1 MGTKTPRRSDIA
13 RERIITAASTL
24 FAARGYERTTIRG
37 IAEAAAINP
46 ALVIR
51 YCGSKEA
58 LFAEVATLDLKIER
72 LAGVPIDQLGLALVT
87 HVLDL
92 WEDRADGAALA
103 AMVRA
108 TIASDAARTRVMAQ
122 FGEQIARFFMTVGP
136 KLLAAAPLV
145 ATQIIGLTMAR
156 FVWRLPIV
164 AALPR
169 AEVIRRFGSAIQ
181 RHIDVAAAD

>member
-1 MGTKTPRRSDIA
+1 MDTMTPRRSDIG
-13 RERIITAASTL
+13 RERIIAAARPL
-24 FAARGYERTTIRG
+24 FAARGYERTTIRS

-58 LFAEVATLDLKIER
+58 LFAEVAALDLKIER
-72 LAGVPIDQLGLALVT
+72 LAGMPVDKLGAALVS

-92 WEDRADGAALA
+92 WEDKQDGAALA

-108 TIASDAARTRVMAQ
+108 TIASDSARMRIIAQ
-122 FGEQIARFFMTVGP
+122 FGEQIARFFVAVEPT
-136 KLLAAAPLV
+136 LLPAAPLV

-164 AALPR
+164 VALPR
-169 AEVIRRFGSAIQ
+169 AEVIRRFGRALQ
-181 RHIDVAAAD
+181 RHIDVG